1 MAQDV
6 RFSELRRKLEAH
18 GWYLD
23 RINGSHHIFQ
33 HPTKGSLSIPVHRNK
48 VKAVYA
54 RKVDKACEEEKK

>member
-1 MAQDV
+1 MPSEV
-6 RFSELRRKLEAH
+6 RFADIRKKLESN

-23 RINGSHHIFQ
+23 RINGSHHIFE

-54 RKVDKACEEEKK
+54 RKVDKICEPGEK